1 MALLGFV
8 HTVSRARAWTPPPPS
23 SLLRVLG
30 GLLEVGIKD
39 EIKGGRMPEHR

>member
-30 GLLEVGIKD
+30 GLGIKD
-39 EIKGGRMPEHR
+39 GIKDNRMTEHK